1 MKNILVI
8 GSKSFIYKN
17 FIYDFESKFNFF
29 TISQYFKKDNQK
41 KFLKI
46 LDRNIRKNCID
57 LILNF
62 AAVNDNSFKVK
73 NFEKI
78 LESNFYLPIALV
90 KSANRHKIPIFL
102 FLSKDMTE
110 NDKLKNF
117 YSISKQMLRVYLDN
131 IKLDCKMRVLNI
143 DSVYGPFDLN
153 KKRIFP
159 SIFNNLYGQK
169 KVKINL
175 KQNKHFTYVKE
186 INKII
191 YNLIFSKKHFIY
203 KDIKSKKL
211 NINLIYSLLKKKK
224 SMNLKEKSLIY
235 NPLFTTSEWYKK
247 YYGKK

>member
-46 LDRNIRKNCID
+46 LDRNIRKNSID

>member
-1 MKNILVI
+1 
-8 GSKSFIYKN
+8 
-17 FIYDFESKFNFF
+17 
-29 TISQYFKKDNQK
+29 
-41 KFLKI
+41 
-46 LDRNIRKNCID
+46 
-57 LILNF
+57 
-62 AAVNDNSFKVK
+62 
-73 NFEKI
+73 
-78 LESNFYLPIALV
+78 
-90 KSANRHKIPIFL
+90 
-102 FLSKDMTE
+102 MTE

-191 YNLIFSKKHFIY
+191 YNLIFNKKHFIY

-211 NINLIYSLLKKKK
+211 DINLIYSLLKKKK

>member
-17 FIYDFESKFNFF
+17 FIYDFDSKFNFF

-46 LDRNIRKNCID
+46 LDRNIRKNSID

-117 YSISKQMLRVYLDN
+117 YSISKQMLRVYLNN

>member
-191 YNLIFSKKHFIY
+191 YNLIFNKKHFIY

-235 NPLFTTSEWYKK
+235 NPLFTTLEWYKK

>member
-17 FIYDFESKFNFF
+17 FIYDFDSKFNFF

-46 LDRNIRKNCID
+46 LDRNIRKNSID

-235 NPLFTTSEWYKK
+235 NPLFTTLEWYKK

>member
-159 SIFNNLYGQK
+159 SIFNNLYGKK

-175 KQNKHFTYVKE
+175 KQNKCFTYVKE

-235 NPLFTTSEWYKK
+235 NPLFTTLEWYKK

>member
-8 GSKSFIYKN
+8 GSKSFISKN
-17 FIYDFESKFNFF
+17 FIYDFNSKFNFF
-29 TISQYFKKDNQK
+29 PIRQYFKKDNQK
-41 KFLKI
+41 NFLRN
-46 LDRNIRKNCID
+46 LDRNIRKNQID

-62 AAVNDNSFKVK
+62 AAINDNSFKVK
-73 NFEKI
+73 NFGKI
-78 LESNFYLPIALV
+78 LESNFYLPIALI
-90 KSANRHKIPIFL
+90 KSANRHKIPLFL

-110 NDKLKNF
+110 NDKLKNL
-117 YSISKQMLRVYLDN
+117 YSISKHMLRVYLDN

-159 SIFNNLYGQK
+159 SIFNNLYGPK

-175 KQNKHFTYVKE
+175 KQNKYFTYVKE

-191 YNLIFSKKHFIY
+191 YNLIFNKKHFIY
-203 KDIKSKKL
+203 KDIKSKKM
-211 NINLIYSLLKKKK
+211 NIELIYNLLKKKK
-224 SMNLKEKSLIY
+224 STILREKSLIY
-235 NPLFTTSEWYKK
+235 NPLFITSEWYKK

>member
-8 GSKSFIYKN
+8 GSKSFISKN
-17 FIYDFESKFNFF
+17 FIYDFDSKFNFF
-29 TISQYFKKDNQK
+29 SISQYFKKDNQK

-46 LDRNIRKNCID
+46 LDRNISKNRID

-90 KSANRHKIPIFL
+90 KSANKHKIPLFL

-175 KQNKHFTYVKE
+175 KQNKYFTYVKE

-191 YNLIFSKKHFIY
+191 YNLIFDKKHFIY
-203 KDIKSKKL
+203 KDIRSKKL

-224 SMNLKEKSLIY
+224 SMNLKEKNLIY
-235 NPLFTTSEWYKK
+235 NPLFITSEWYKK

>member
-8 GSKSFIYKN
+8 GSKSFISKN
-17 FIYDFESKFNFF
+17 FIYDFDSKFNFF
-29 TISQYFKKDNQK
+29 FIRQYFKKDNQK
-41 KFLKI
+41 NFLRVLNK
-46 LDRNIRKNCID
+46 NIKKNQID

-62 AAVNDNSFKVK
+62 AAINDNSFKVK

-78 LESNFYLPIALV
+78 LESNFYLPIALI
-90 KSANRHKIPIFL
+90 KSANRYKIPLFL
-102 FLSKDMTE
+102 FLSKDMSE
-110 NDKLKNF
+110 NDKLKNL

-131 IKLDCKMRVLNI
+131 IKLDCKMRILNI

-159 SIFNNLYGQK
+159 SIFNNLYGKK

-175 KQNKHFTYVKE
+175 KQNKYFTYVKE

-191 YNLIFSKKHFIY
+191 YNLIFNKKHFIY
-203 KDIKSKKL
+203 KDIKSKKM
-211 NINLIYSLLKKKK
+211 NINLMYNLLKKKK
-224 SMNLKEKSLIY
+224 STNLRKKRLIY
-235 NPLFTTSEWYKK
+235 NPLFITSEWYKK

>member
-17 FIYDFESKFNFF
+17 FIYDFDSKFNFF

-46 LDRNIRKNCID
+46 LDRNIRKNSID